1 MKRGESMDQVRIGKF
16 ISENRKKENL
26 TQEELAMKLGVSKNA
41 VSKWER
47 GINLPD
53 VSIMQELC
61 KLLNITLNE
70 LFSGERIPENKYK
83 EVADSNL
90 LDALKNNVFTL
101 KDKVD
106 YFKKKWEKDHFLE
119 SIIIMF
125 LIVGFIIYGFI
136 KDNGLQYLFMGM
148 GFISGII
155 ENNRKMAYIEKNA
168 YGKKSEISIND
179 FRTYIQRMKELKK
192 IIAKFDSKEEAINFL
207 VKETGISKQECTEAY
222 DFMKKLDLNQ
232 VIKNFQ
238 EK

>member
-1 MKRGESMDQVRIGKF
+1 MVLIVCHL
-16 ISENRKKENL
+16 NKE
-26 TQEELAMKLGVSKNA
+26 T
-41 VSKWER
+41 

-106 YFKKKWEKDHFLE
+106 YFKKKWKKDHFLE

-155 ENNRKMAYIEKNA
+155 ENNRKMAYIEIGRA
-168 YGKKSEISIND
+168 H
-179 FRTYIQRMKELKK
+179 
-192 IIAKFDSKEEAINFL
+192 
-207 VKETGISKQECTEAY
+207 V
-222 DFMKKLDLNQ
+222 
-232 VIKNFQ
+232 
-238 EK
+238 